1 MIAIVMCGAARWSA
15 YDVNGLVTGPNLYQ
29 L

>member
-1 MIAIVMCGAARWSA
+1 MLASEMRGAARWPA